1 MWKNIKDKIN
11 VKHIRYYIWVA
22 MYYIWRCMLFIL
34 FWMLISKINEGKI
47 SKKDFLLS
55 IINIFIYF
63 VVSVLYKK
71 YANILKKN
79 WKKMKMTGLTK
90 KDIEKFNSNE
100 DTILDVYWDN
110 KYGYTQDI
118 VGVPIINDG
127 GNIVGYIYYVD
138 NDYIR
143 GKVDVSLVP
152 EIAVDN
158 HRMISF

>member
-1 MWKNIKDKIN
+1 
-11 VKHIRYYIWVA
+11 
-22 MYYIWRCMLFIL
+22 
-34 FWMLISKINEGKI
+34 
-47 SKKDFLLS
+47 
-55 IINIFIYF
+55 
-63 VVSVLYKK
+63 
-71 YANILKKN
+71 
-79 WKKMKMTGLTK
+79 MKMTGLTK

-100 DTILDVYWDN
+100 GTILDVYWDN

-138 NDYIR
+138 NDCIR